1 MYEDSPE
8 SYFRN
13 SPRAWPDAKRVY
25 EPYLRV
31 RPDDADARSAYCYYA
46 CASGHWAV
54 AKEQF
59 EILGDNVVPGYFG
72 NGSMDEVKEYK
83 KKAEAAK
90 SDGL

>member
-1 MYEDSPE
+1 
-8 SYFRN
+8 
-13 SPRAWPDAKRVY
+13 
-25 EPYLRV
+25 
-31 RPDDADARSAYCYYA
+31 
-46 CASGHWAV
+46 V

-83 KKAEAAK
+83 KKAQAAGK